1 MKSIQE
7 FVNLYKGKGYNVAV
21 LRLKER
27 RKVIKYVESKIENVQ
42 EIDLTPLKK
51 VDIAMDRERTRDR
64 R

>member
-1 MKSIQE
+1 
-7 FVNLYKGKGYNVAV
+7 VAV

-51 VDIAMDRERTRDR
+51 EDITMDRERTRDR